1 MLRRQ
6 TLKNITWIDLDSP
19 THEEVKQVMDEY
31 AIHHL
36 VAEDLLAPTMRP
48 RLDVYE
54 RFIYIVLHFP
64 ALRHTHSLTHNQEVD
79 FIIGKNFLITAH
91 YDTID
96 PLHKFSKMFEVSA
109 ILERGTGTLDESRGP
124 TAPLSGTTEGHA
136 GVLYFALM
144 RKLYGAITHELEL
157 VSEALQ
163 GVEENMFRGRERQM
177 VVELSKIS
185 RGLLSLKQPLAA
197 HPDVLD
203 QFREAATGFFGQPF
217 AHHAKGLLHEF
228 RRVRS
233 LLENSIAIL
242 DELRD
247 TNDSLVSTKQNEV
260 MKVLTMMAFV
270 TFPLSLIASIFS
282 MNTTY
287 IPIVGNPYDFWLV
300 IGVMA
305 AVAACFFV
313 FFKYKKWL

>member
-1 MLRRQ
+1 MLKRQ
-6 TLKNITWIDLDSP
+6 SLKNITWIDLDSP
-19 THEEVKQVMDEY
+19 TAEEVKQVMGEY
-31 AIHHL
+31 TIHHL

-79 FIIGKNFLITAH
+79 FIVGKNFLITAH

-109 ILERGTGTLDESRGP
+109 ILERGTETLGQPQDSAPPSE
-124 TAPLSGTTEGHA
+124 TAEEHA
-136 GVLYFALM
+136 GVLFSALM
-144 RKLYGAITHELEL
+144 RKLYGAITHELES

-163 GVEENMFRGRERQM
+163 GVEVNMFRGRERQM

-185 RGLLSLKQPLAA
+185 RGLLALKQPLAA
-197 HPDVLD
+197 HPDILD
-203 QFREAATGFFGQPF
+203 QFREASASFFGQPF
-217 AHHAKGLLHEF
+217 AQHAKVLVHEF
-228 RRVRS
+228 RRVRA
-233 LLENSIAIL
+233 LLENSMAIL
-242 DELRD
+242 DELRE
-247 TNDSLVSTKQNEV
+247 TNNSLVSTKQNEV

-282 MNTTY
+282 MSTTY
-287 IPIVGNPYDFWLV
+287 LPFAGHPYDFWIV
-300 IGVMA
+300 IGIMGA
-305 AVAACFFV
+305 IALCFFG